1 MNESLQALQR
11 FFADLWHRF
20 DSGWLPVIE
29 ADLVLFWQW
38 LSANPILTLVLSVVL
53 LLWACLVVRKS
64 THDGWTFLRV
74 ILTIFLFLLGFAGMF
89 IVVHVA

>member
-11 FFADLWHRF
+11 FFADLSHRF
-20 DSGWLPVIE
+20 DSEWLPAIE
-29 ADLVLFWQW
+29 ANLVLFWQW

>member
-38 LSANPILTLVLSVVL
+38 LSANPILTLLLSVVL
-53 LLWACLVVRKS
+53 LLSACLVIRKS

-74 ILTIFLFLLGFAGMF
+74 ILAIFLFLLGFTGMF